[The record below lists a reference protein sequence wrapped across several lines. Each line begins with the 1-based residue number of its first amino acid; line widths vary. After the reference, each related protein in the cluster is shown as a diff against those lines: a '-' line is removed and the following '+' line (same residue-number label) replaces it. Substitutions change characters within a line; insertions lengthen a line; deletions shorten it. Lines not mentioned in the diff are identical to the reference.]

1 MNEENYYQI
10 LEVDINA
17 SDEIIDKAYRTL
29 VKKYHPDLQNENN
42 KSIAEEKIKKINTA
56 YDILSNAE
64 KRKAYDEILKNNT
77 ISEEQYNILVTE
89 NMQLKRQL
97 DDLKNRLSTIANYY
111 DTIQK
116 NNTTYNNFNNNINNY
131 ASNNNANNSTVNY
144 NKTNFVNTTYNQR
157 KSNNYIKKDNWFK
170 GILKKLFKIFI
181 VLFIIFIIMQVLAQ
195 ANILNSD
202 AKILVIIILMVIFFS
217 SLR

>member
-1 MNEENYYQI
+1 MNEENYYQL

-64 KRKAYDEILKNNT
+64 KRKAYDENLKNTT

-111 DTIQK
+111 DTIPK
-116 NNTTYNNFNNNINNY
+116 NNTTYNNINNY

-144 NKTNFVNTTYNQR
+144 NKTNFVNTTYNQT
-157 KSNNYIKKDNWFK
+157 KSNNYIKKESWFK

-202 AKILVIIILMVIFFS
+202 TKILIIIILMVIFFS